1 MAGMSLGEL
10 TGGAGYTGGGPQVAP
25 PSANGVI
32 AGAIS
37 GQPHIGLIGLVLISV
52 AVLLILDRLGFRFAV
67 TAGKR

>member
-10 TGGAGYTGGGPQVAP
+10 TGGSGYAGAGAPVAP

-37 GQPHIGLIGLVLISV
+37 GAPHIGLIGLVLVSV
-52 AVLLILDRLGFRFAV
+52 AILLILDRAGFRFAV

>member
-10 TGGAGYTGGGPQVAP
+10 TGGSGYTGGGAPVAP

-32 AGAIS
+32 AGALS
-37 GQPHIGLIGLVLISV
+37 GKPHVGLIGLVLF
-52 AVLLILDRLGFRFAV
+52 AVVILLILDRAGFRFAV